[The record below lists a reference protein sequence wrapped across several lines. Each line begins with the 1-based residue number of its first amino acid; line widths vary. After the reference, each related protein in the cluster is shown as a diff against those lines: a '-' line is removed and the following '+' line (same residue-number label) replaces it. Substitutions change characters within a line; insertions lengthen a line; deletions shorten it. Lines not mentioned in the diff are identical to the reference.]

1 MKKHYSRL
9 NCVSLCLSFLA
20 IFFTT
25 TLFAQDDLLK
35 EIEEGEGAKKEYTFA
50 TFKGTRVVNG
60 HSVETKGK
68 GELEFII
75 SHRFG
80 QLNSGAYNFWGLDQA
95 YIRLG
100 LEYGITD
107 RLGIGVGRSSFN
119 KIVDSYL
126 KYKIIRQSKGPG
138 SSPIT
143 VTAFASTNI
152 QTYPQSNSD
161 TTVNFSDRLTYTG
174 QLIIARKFSPKLS
187 LQISPTILHSNYA
200 DPTFQ
205 KADQFALG
213 FGGRYKLTKSLAL
226 NAEYYYRVNP
236 HENTPYYNSIGFGFD
251 IETGG
256 HVFQLIVSNTQGMVE
271 RTFINETA
279 GDFSAGDIHF
289 GFNISRTFQP
299 RKPK

>member
-1 MKKHYSRL
+1 ML
-9 NCVSLCLSFLA
+9 LLSSPLV
-20 IFFTT
+20 
-25 TLFAQDDLLK
+25 AQDDLLK
-35 EIEEGEGAKKEYTFA
+35 ELEQSEQAKKEYTFA

-119 KIVDSYL
+119 KIIDSYL
-126 KYKIIRQSKGPG
+126 KYKIVRQSTGQGGFPVT
-138 SSPIT
+138 I
-143 VTAFASTNI
+143 TAFASTNI
-152 QTYPQSNSD
+152 QTYPQNNSD
-161 TTVNFSDRLTYTG
+161 TTINFTDRLTYTG
-174 QLIIARKFSPKLS
+174 QLLIARKFSSKLS
-187 LQISPTILHSNYA
+187 LQISPTFLHTNYV
-200 DPTFQ
+200 DVTIQ
-205 KADQFALG
+205 NKDQFAIG
-213 FGGRYKLTKSLAL
+213 FGGRYKLTRSLSL

-236 HENTPYYNSIGFGFD
+236 HENTPYYNSLGFGFD

-256 HVFQLIVSNTQGMVE
+256 HVFQLIVSNTQGMIE
-271 RTFINETA
+271 RTFITETA
-279 GDFSAGDIHF
+279 GDFSEGDIHF
-289 GFNISRTFQP
+289 GFNISRTFQLK
-299 RKPK
+299 KPK